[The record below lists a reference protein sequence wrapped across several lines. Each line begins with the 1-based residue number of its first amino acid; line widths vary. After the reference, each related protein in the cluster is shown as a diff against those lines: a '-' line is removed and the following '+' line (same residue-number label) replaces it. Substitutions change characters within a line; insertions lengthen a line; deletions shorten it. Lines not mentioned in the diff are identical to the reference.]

1 MANTLNYIIII
12 IVIVLG
18 YMIYK
23 HQESLSDRQSP
34 NKDLYEEEDYSYL
47 DDIFDNFS
55 SHTKKS
61 KIDEIIYKIKQTGK
75 PKKFSPVNP
84 YFIDMK
90 VHNDYR
96 DTITSFN
103 NVAPDQRPL
112 FNRSM
117 LPVQQIDVNPITV
130 KPLVKA
136 FIKRINN
143 DVKYNITE
151 ELNAQSGWDELAE
164 ERKMEID
171 GWGRQQ
177 KELGLPEDLHWGPA
191 VRAKIRLI
199 KIDSVEKFVTE
210 DQINFIVHMIIQKKN
225 VEDQMIVK
233 VSYIM
238 DNIPINADRN
248 FNDKD
253 AEQDYNVRIE
263 EIAVIGFLTNYQYG
277 DPIDRK
283 DFYHFT
289 NIEKDDMVDQELL
302 LKVLKE
308 KYRQRQIESDGFNI
322 SIAPAQTNDMAVFRM
337 SSETPY
343 KPIESGMY

>member
-1 MANTLNYIIII
+1 MTLINYIIIL
-12 IVIVLG
+12 IVIFLG

-23 HQESLSDRQSP
+23 NQERLSDRKAP
-34 NKDLYEEEDYSYL
+34 NPDLYQEEDYSYL
-47 DDIFDNFS
+47 DDIFDEMSN
-55 SHTKKS
+55 KK
-61 KIDEIIYKIKQTGK
+61 DTNLIYKIKHVK
-75 PKKFSPVNP
+75 NSKNKFKYEPVNP

-117 LPVQQIDVNPITV
+117 LPVQQIDVDPMQV

-143 DVKYNITE
+143 DVKYNVTE
-151 ELNAQSGWDELAE
+151 EITPQSGWDELAE
-164 ERKMEID
+164 EKKMEID

-177 KELGLPEDLHWGPA
+177 KELGNPEDLHWGPA
-191 VRAKIRLI
+191 VRSKIKLI
-199 KIDSVEKFVTE
+199 KIDEVEKFVTE
-210 DQINFIVHMIIQKKN
+210 DQINFIVHMIIKKKN
-225 VEDQMIVK
+225 VDDQMVVK
-233 VSYIM
+233 ISFIM

-248 FNDKD
+248 FNNKD

-277 DPIDRK
+277 DPIERHN
-283 DFYHFT
+283 FYEFS

-302 LKVLKE
+302 LKVLKD
-308 KYRQRQIESDGFNI
+308 KYKQRQIESDGFNI
-322 SIAPAQTNDMAVFRM
+322 SIAPQQTNDMAVFRM

-343 KPIESGMY
+343 KPLTSGMY

>member
-1 MANTLNYIIII
+1 MTILNYIIIL
-12 IVIVLG
+12 IVIFLG

-23 HQESLSDRQSP
+23 NQESLSDRKTS
-34 NKDLYEEEDYSYL
+34 NLDLYKEEDYSYL
-47 DDIFDNFS
+47 DDIFDEIS
-55 SHTKKS
+55 TKKNS
-61 KIDEIIYKIKQTGK
+61 TNLIYKTKRLK
-75 PKKFSPVNP
+75 NSHKFAPINP

-96 DTITSFN
+96 DIITSFN
-103 NVAPDQRPL
+103 NIAPDQRPL

-117 LPVQQIDVNPITV
+117 LPVKQIDVDPMQV

-136 FIKRINN
+136 FIKRVNN
-143 DVKYNITE
+143 DVKYNVTE
-151 ELNAQSGWDELAE
+151 EITPQSGWDELAE

-177 KELGLPEDLHWGPA
+177 KELGNPEDLYWGPA
-191 VRAKIRLI
+191 VRAKIKLI
-199 KIDSVEKFVTE
+199 KIDEVEKFATE

-225 VEDQMIVK
+225 VDDQMVVK
-233 VSYIM
+233 ISFIM

-277 DPIDRK
+277 DPIERHN
-283 DFYHFT
+283 FYEFS
-289 NIEKDDMVDQELL
+289 NIEKDDMVNQELL
-302 LKVLKE
+302 LKVLKD
-308 KYRQRQIESDGFNI
+308 KYKQRQIDSDGFNI
-322 SIAPAQTNDMAVFRM
+322 SIAPQQTNDVAVFRM

-343 KPIESGMY
+343 KPLTSGMY